1 MKQRVLIN
9 CSNLHNGGGVAVAT
23 SVVDC
28 LSQMDHCGLTLS
40 VLLSTAVER
49 NLRELGTDMR
59 AFECIETRNFHGV
72 AALSQGLDQAFKG
85 YDLVFSIFGPAYF
98 IRRNTRHLFGFAQP
112 NIIYPSNVLTANMTL
127 WVRWY
132 RWVKFELQAYFFSR
146 ADELVV
152 ELEHVKLGLARRHL
166 FSGKPVHVVH
176 SAVHSVFSDS
186 SKWTPLNLPGKPGCL
201 RLGVISRNYAH
212 KNLAILADV
221 KDILQRTY
229 GREVDIF
236 VTFTVEEWMACDAR
250 FRRVIH
256 NVGGLSLSQCPTF
269 YAAMDGVVFPSLL
282 ECFSAVPIE
291 SMTMER
297 PLFAS
302 NLSFI
307 RDVCGEH
314 CQYFD
319 PLVATDIA
327 QVIDAYFRLPIN
339 VQREWC
345 SAARAHVLRYPGPEE
360 RALNYLHVIRRALD

>member
-28 LSQMDHCGLTLS
+28 LSQIDHCGLTLS
-40 VLLSTAVER
+40 VLLSTAVEQ
-49 NLRELGTDMR
+49 NLRELGTDLS
-59 AFECIETRNFHGV
+59 AFKCIETRNFHGI
-72 AALSQGLDQAFKG
+72 AALSQGLDQVFKG
-85 YDLVFSIFGPAYF
+85 YDLVFTIFGPAYF
-98 IRRNTRHLFGFAQP
+98 IRRNARHLFGFAQP
-112 NIIYPSNVLTANMTL
+112 NIIYPSNVLTAHMGVL
-127 WVRWY
+127 ARWY

-152 ELEHVKLGLARRHL
+152 ELEHVKLGLARRPL
-166 FSGKPVHVVH
+166 FTGIPVHVVH

-186 SKWTPLNLPGKPGCL
+186 AKWAPLSLPVIPGRL
-201 RLGVISRNYAH
+201 RLGVISRNYSH

-221 KDILQRTY
+221 KETLQRAY

-236 VTFTVEEWMACDAR
+236 VTFTAEEWEACDVR
-250 FRRVIH
+250 FRREII
-256 NVGGLSLSQCPTF
+256 NVGGLTLSQCPTF

-297 PLFAS
+297 PLFGS
-302 NLSFI
+302 DLPFM
-307 RDVCGEH
+307 RDVCGDL

-319 PLVATDIA
+319 PLIASDIA
-327 QVIDAYFRLPIN
+327 RVIDAYFRLPVN
-339 VQREWC
+339 VQRQWC
-345 SAARAHVLRYPGPEE
+345 SAAKAHVLRFPGPEE
-360 RALNYLHVIRRALD
+360 RALKYLHVIRCALD